1 MSVLCSIS
9 NGLLVLDAYATIT
22 ALFTFSDRIFFQTAV
37 DVEFLRSL
45 ENKVIAAIAA
55 REAVT
60 RQVLSSDL
68 LHTMEGLISLPG
80 INFIRKSCD
89 LLLVKK
95 AGQNFTNISVR
106 F

>member
-1 MSVLCSIS
+1 L
-9 NGLLVLDAYATIT
+9 
-22 ALFTFSDRIFFQTAV
+22 QTAV

-80 INFIRKSCD
+80 N
-89 LLLVKK
+89 
-95 AGQNFTNISVR
+95 
-106 F
+106 

>member
-1 MSVLCSIS
+1 MQT
-9 NGLLVLDAYATIT
+9 ATII
-22 ALFTFSDRIFFQTAV
+22 LTFSWSDIFQTAV

-80 INFIRKSCD
+80 N
-89 LLLVKK
+89 
-95 AGQNFTNISVR
+95 
-106 F
+106 